1 MHLGSL
7 NLVGDSPCHDDIP
20 RFSRIFLSSKF
31 CEIANL
37 QDPRVTF
44 PSHYSC
50 AVFLQSFTKT
60 SPPHMQ
66 RRPLKEHPLQPDLA
80 WQRMSISKKVP
91 IHHFVAHWLEVE
103 ASVSTDNWHSKG
115 LQRTSTQPNSSI
127 QVKQNVHMRP
137 GKGSCHC
144 WFALLFGQ
152 KSHKISGNIRSQ
164 IPKVRS
170 NFIMANHV
178 GKGNP
183 VRLFFEYRKYK
194 ETLSHP

>member
-91 IHHFVAHWLEVE
+91 IHHFVAHWLEVAARGRLTTGTPK
-103 ASVSTDNWHSKG
+103 ASKELPPNQTHPSKSKKMSTWD
-115 LQRTSTQPNSSI
+115 LVRALVIADLPCYL
-127 QVKQNVHMRP
+127 
-137 GKGSCHC
+137 GKKVTRS
-144 WFALLFGQ
+144 LE
-152 KSHKISGNIRSQ
+152 ISG
-164 IPKVRS
+164 PKYQKW
-170 NFIMANHV
+170 
-178 GKGNP
+178 GP
-183 VRLFFEYRKYK
+183 
-194 ETLSHP
+194 TLSWLIM